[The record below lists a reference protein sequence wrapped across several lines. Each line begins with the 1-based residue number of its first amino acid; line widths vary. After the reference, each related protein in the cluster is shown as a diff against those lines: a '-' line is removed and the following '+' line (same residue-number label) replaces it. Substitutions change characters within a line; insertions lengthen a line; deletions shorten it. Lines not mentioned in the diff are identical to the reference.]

1 MLAREGQ
8 HIGVVTNAFTKSA
21 PSRCKI
27 FCVFVMTSGDPSS
40 LSKSSA
46 RIKTML
52 GLLVDPVPPSTFFF
66 GLRAADDK
74 SHKRNTTKT
83 MNVFAILD
91 QNEIPTV
98 DCEVGLIV

>member
-52 GLLVDPVPPSTFFF
+52 GLLVDPVLPRTLFF

-74 SHKRNTTKT
+74 SHNRSTTKT
-83 MNVFAILD
+83 AYVFAILD
-91 QNEIPTV
+91 QNETPT

>member
-27 FCVFVMTSGDPSS
+27 FCVFVMTFGDPSS

-52 GLLVDPVPPSTFFF
+52 GLPLDPVPLRKLFF
-66 GLRAADDK
+66 GLRAADVK
-74 SHKRNTTKT
+74 HNRSTAKTT
-83 MNVFAILD
+83 
-91 QNEIPTV
+91 
-98 DCEVGLIV
+98 

>member
-52 GLLVDPVPPSTFFF
+52 GLLVDPVPPRTLFFA
-66 GLRAADDK
+66 LRAADDK
-74 SHKRNTTKT
+74 SHNRNTTKT
-83 MNVFAILD
+83 
-91 QNEIPTV
+91 T
-98 DCEVGLIV
+98 